1 MWCHC
6 YSGIVSC
13 HAFLSF
19 HLSDPRACQQ
29 LNADLIALDGEY
41 NRLSDHVAK
50 GERDDHSA
58 ESLNRVLLV
67 RFFSKSMCSC
77 STAGFD
83 SKPKSWHVICLLLQ
97 N

>member
-67 RFFSKSMCSC
+67 RFFQKVCVP
-77 STAGFD
+77 AQ
-83 SKPKSWHVICLLLQ
+83 LLDLILNQ
-97 N
+97 SHGM